1 MRVAVFAVFAVF
13 LFFSACLSRAQ
24 TNYENYAPLEALS
37 STISSAILEPAEL
50 PLGHLPALSLDH
62 SEGREG
68 EDRSHLPDMPQP
80 KQDNQAPDFRA
91 PFHLDE
97 TDRSWGRAMRHPP
110 VLTVAGLLTALTVI
124 QLIKTDRCINENKPV
139 CNLVSGKNRAAA
151 YGVNIPLTAGVVY
164 LAARM
169 KKKGNV
175 TGFFLVSVL
184 SFTYEA
190 TVTYTANPH
199 VLVCQAG
206 RTPQCQ

>member
-1 MRVAVFAVFAVF
+1 MRVAVFAVFM
-13 LFFSACLSRAQ
+13 FFSACLVRAQ
-24 TNYENYAPLEALS
+24 TNYEKYAPPEAVS
-37 STISSAILEPAEL
+37 FTISSGILEPAEL

-62 SEGREG
+62 SEGRER

-80 KQDNQAPDFRA
+80 KQDNRTRDFHA

-97 TDRSWGRAMRHPP
+97 TDRSWGRAMRHAP

-139 CNLVSGKNRAAA
+139 CNLISGKNRAAA
-151 YGVNIPLTAGVVY
+151 YGVDIPLTAGVVY
-164 LAARM
+164 LVARM
-169 KKKGNV
+169 KEKGNV

>member
-1 MRVAVFAVFAVF
+1 MRVAVFAVF
-13 LFFSACLSRAQ
+13 LFFSACLVRAQ

-37 STISSAILEPAEL
+37 STISSGILEPEEL

-62 SEGREG
+62 SEGRER

-80 KQDNQAPDFRA
+80 KQDNRTRDFRA

-139 CNLVSGKNRAAA
+139 CNLVSGKNRAAT
-151 YGVNIPLTAGVVY
+151 YGINIPLTAGFVY
-164 LAARM
+164 LVARM
-169 KKKGNV
+169 KEKGNV

-199 VLVCQAG
+199 VLVCRAG